1 MKVTE
6 VLIEFVHLRFRMV
19 SIAVLQERLSEPDM
33 QDRWLDLSLQYLV
46 SLLPPHISIAYV
58 YVQCVCSVAVLVD
71 LGRRYQ
77 VATEEGISG
86 GGLFLLL
93 PVVLV
98 ADEDDGGEEDPALR
112 GGEWVMAP
120 VVVGAS

>member
-1 MKVTE
+1 M
-6 VLIEFVHLRFRMV
+6 
-19 SIAVLQERLSEPDM
+19 
-33 QDRWLDLSLQYLV
+33 
-46 SLLPPHISIAYV
+46 
-58 YVQCVCSVAVLVD
+58 
-71 LGRRYQ
+71 
-77 VATEEGISG
+77 ATEEGISG

-98 ADEDDGGEEDPALR
+98 VIDEDDGGEEDPALR

>member
-1 MKVTE
+1 M
-6 VLIEFVHLRFRMV
+6 
-19 SIAVLQERLSEPDM
+19 
-33 QDRWLDLSLQYLV
+33 
-46 SLLPPHISIAYV
+46 
-58 YVQCVCSVAVLVD
+58 
-71 LGRRYQ
+71 
-77 VATEEGISG
+77 ATEEGISG